1 MNEINLNNQ
10 NEKYYSKLLE
20 YYNQLYK
27 IYSISKL
34 RDVINKINN
43 EKIFFEKN
51 IKNLLLVNNIFEI
64 FNKENKDS
72 EIIYSYYINNL
83 NIVSIYNIRKKIND
97 LKNNTNYKSIFE
109 EIIKKN
115 EFREIVKKMLY
126 SDIFKNY
133 YEDPIYY
140 DEMKN
145 VEYKEKNINDQP
157 FSKIYKDFLNNY
169 IDNGKI
175 YDRIIYK
182 VLPKGVKALVSNYLC
197 FLININDIEEISNIN
212 KTDKE
217 ESIKSYLLF
226 LISHETNHFAK
237 RTFFQEKEIKV
248 SLSPNRKENI
258 EGGKSLTRCIFG
270 ISNLSFINKEMNA
283 IINDTQTWELEL
295 VKQKEI
301 LGKLKNIYENEDKIL
316 KDKNYILKF
325 YIIEKKKKKISDE
338 EWEEMLNN
346 GYGIVIIN

>member
-1 MNEINLNNQ
+1 MKLNKNNQ
-10 NEKYYSKLLE
+10 IYYFKLLE
-20 YYNQLYK
+20 YNNELNNV
-27 IYSISKL
+27 YSISKL
-34 RDVINKINN
+34 REFLHKINN
-43 EKIFFEKN
+43 EKIFFDKK
-51 IKNLLLVNNIFEI
+51 IKTLLLVNKIFKI

-72 EIIYSYYINNL
+72 EIIYSFYINNL
-83 NIVSIYNIRKKIND
+83 SMDSIYNIRKKIND
-97 LKNNTNYKSIFE
+97 LKNNTNYKLIFD
-109 EIIKKN
+109 EIIKKDD
-115 EFREIVKKMLY
+115 FRETVKKMLY
-126 SDIFKNY
+126 SNIFKNY

-140 DEMKN
+140 DEVKN

-169 IDNGKI
+169 IETGEI

-237 RTFFQEKEIKV
+237 RTFFQEKDIKV
-248 SLSPNRKENI
+248 SLSPNRKENT
-258 EGGKSLTRCIFG
+258 EGGKSLTRYIFG

-283 IINDTQTWELEL
+283 IINDSKIWELEL
-295 VKQKEI
+295 DKQKEI
-301 LGKLKNIYENEDKIL
+301 LGKLKKIYENEDKIL